1 MYKMMAIDLDGT
13 LLNDEKEISDENIK
27 WIRKAYDEKGVM
39 TVITTGRT
47 INSAQIFANIIG
59 QDVIKYVI
67 AQNGAIVKDRINDHY
82 VSFNSI
88 NDKDIAEAIKILK
101 KHDLLI
107 NLETDNYLITDIE
120 KTKIETELY
129 NLLGDRIKM
138 VEDLSTYDFSN
149 DKINIVSGIGD
160 LENLSNA
167 IVELEKLESILV
179 VPISTYYAKKRR
191 RDI

>member
-1 MYKMMAIDLDGT
+1 MMAIDLDGT